1 MGAGI
6 IKVLDAVHCRADKR
20 ARKKIFKC
28 LSYTKVSWQKA
39 PFGGREQKIKKQ
51 YLITGRDGS
60 GGLFLTGLLP
70 KIKDYCNKK
79 HYKISIT
86 NESIQ
91 EYEKIRIPKL
101 PGINFRPDQRR
112 ALRAVK
118 GNKRGRILFPTGS
131 GKTIIALGIMSM
143 FPNYRTLF
151 LCHTKDLIEQTKKEL
166 SKYGF
171 KKVHIIGAGY
181 KANIERIFKQDKV
194 IVLSTIQSFANIP
207 EEKYRPF
214 FDLTIVDEVH
224 HVNSLK
230 SKYGKVMENNL
241 SPRRYGLTA
250 TEPSKKYELL
260 INEGFFGPTIAE
272 LSIEEGIEKGI
283 IAKPIINLVPVPYN
297 VKINQECKNRYA
309 NYYKLGIVQN
319 RYRNKLIVEEAMNS
333 LKEGEI
339 TLIIVQHKDHGDIL
353 QTMLKYNKVRCP
365 FVYGNTSR
373 ERRLK
378 TKEKLILGKL
388 KIAICST
395 IWREGINIPSLNHI
409 INACGYKEEKMII
422 QAIGR
427 GLRTAKGKTT
437 VKLTDY
443 LDPYRYLAEHSI
455 LRIQVYIKN
464 GWAIKNGS

>member
-6 IKVLDAVHCRADKR
+6 IKVLDAVHCRADKQ
-20 ARKKIFKC
+20 ARKKILKC

-39 PFGGREQKIKKQ
+39 RFGGREQKIKKQ
-51 YLITGRDGS
+51 YLITGRNDTS
-60 GGLFLTGLLP
+60 GLFLTGLLP
-70 KIKDYCNKK
+70 KVKDYCNKK

-86 NESIQ
+86 NEPIQ
-91 EYEKIRIPKL
+91 ENEKIKIPKL
-101 PGINFRPDQRR
+101 SGIKFRPDPRR

-118 GNKRGRILFPTGS
+118 RNKRGRSIFPTGS

-194 IVLSTIQSFANIP
+194 IVLGTIQSFANIP

-224 HVNSLK
+224 HVNSMK
-230 SKYGKVMENNL
+230 SNYGKVMENNL
-241 SPRRYGLTA
+241 SPRRYGLPA
-250 TEPSKKYELL
+250 TEPSKKHEQL
-260 INEGFFGPTIAE
+260 INEGCCGPTIAE

-283 IAKPIINLVPVPYN
+283 IAQPIINLVPVPYN
-297 VKINQECKNRYA
+297 VKINQKCKNRYA
-309 NYYKLGIVQN
+309 NYYKFGIVKSKE
-319 RYRNKLIVEEAMNS
+319 RNKLIVKEVMDS
-333 LKEGEI
+333 LKKDEI
-339 TLIIVQHKDHGDIL
+339 TLIIIEHKDHGEIL
-353 QTMLKYNKVRCP
+353 KKMLYYNKVQCP
-365 FVYGNTSR
+365 FIYGNTSR
-373 ERRLK
+373 IRRLK
-378 TKEKLILGKL
+378 TKEKLQSGKL
-388 KIAICST
+388 KVTICSKV
-395 IWREGINIPSLNHI
+395 WKEGINIPSLNHI
-409 INACGYKEEKMII
+409 IMAVGMKEEKMVI

-427 GLRTAKGKTT
+427 GLRTTKDKTT
-437 VKLTDY
+437 VKLTDF

-455 LRIQVYIKN
+455 LRVQVYAKN
-464 GWAIKNGS
+464 KWL